1 MGDAFEPGPWTLG
14 NKYKWMAPIAI
25 AEVIIACVYFCLPF
39 GPPGIPGKKG
49 FAWDNGYIQYAP
61 VLVGSTILLVGI
73 WWLLSARH
81 WFTGPLRTIDLP
93 AADTGP
99 PAVAPT

>member
-25 AEVIIACVYFCLPF
+25 FEVLAACVYFCLPF
-39 GPPGIPGKKG
+39 GPPGIPGKTG

-61 VLVGSTILLVGI
+61 VLVGSTILVVGI
-73 WWLLSARH
+73 WWFVSARR
-81 WFTGPLRTIDLP
+81 WVTGPLRTIDLP

-99 PAVAPT
+99 PEVAPA